1 MKVLSKFFLSI
12 FLILGFYST
21 NIFAKSSWDQ
31 VKDSGEIRMAV
42 FQYEPY
48 FSKDP
53 STDKWDGSLVQMV
66 REFAEDLNVDFKPVE
81 VGGWSELVLSIST
94 GKVDLACGMQA
105 TPKRATAIDFAGPVY
120 WIEWA
125 AVTRPGFEGGDS
137 WADFNKPEIKI
148 AVMTGTSD
156 EKLVKKWAPKAT
168 RIDFKELSQ
177 IILAVSSGRADVFS
191 TTVLSSLIAKQK
203 NPGLGEF
210 HVPRDAGGK
219 SAALPGYC
227 GIRYDAD
234 PRFKNFINWR
244 AEWNNLMG
252 YNEERMRKY
261 FEKYSS
267 VKELPDTISFSR

>member
-1 MKVLSKFFLSI
+1 
-12 FLILGFYST
+12 
-21 NIFAKSSWDQ
+21 
-31 VKDSGEIRMAV
+31 
-42 FQYEPY
+42 
-48 FSKDP
+48 
-53 STDKWDGSLVQMV
+53 MV

-105 TPKRATAIDFAGPVY
+105 TPKRSTAIDFAGPVY

-156 EKLVKKWAPKAT
+156 EKLVKKWAPKAQ

-210 HVPRDAGGK
+210 HVPRDASGK

-227 GIRYDAD
+227 GIRYDTD
-234 PRFKNFINWR
+234 PRFKGFLNWR

-261 FEKYSS
+261 FEKYST